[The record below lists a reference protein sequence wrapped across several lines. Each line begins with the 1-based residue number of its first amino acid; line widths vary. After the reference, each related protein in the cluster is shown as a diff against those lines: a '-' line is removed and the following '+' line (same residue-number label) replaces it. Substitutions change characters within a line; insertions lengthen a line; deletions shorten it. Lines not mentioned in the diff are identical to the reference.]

1 MNELYLQLK
10 NLSLA
15 ENLPEHEYLFS
26 LADKASSLL
35 EKEVAWYRAPAKNGN
50 GGGLLDFTEEARSSV
65 VARGVSAG
73 EEAASRGAG
82 DVSGA
87 RSGVGGAVGARD
99 VPGIAGGAAKA
110 AAGACGYVAGAS
122 AGESEAGVPF
132 RAPVEKPLIIVPD
145 LHARSYFLMHILD
158 FTLPAGFVSGAGFV
172 TGNGRDGSSCGQTSS
187 GGQNSASTSQMSG
200 AGCALTV
207 FEALSKNLVNV
218 VCVGDLLHSELRG
231 KARWLRA
238 ALEFEGG
245 NFTGEAMTEEMKEGL
260 SLLSMVMELKCA
272 FPESFHVLK
281 GNHENILNEAGDG
294 NYSFGKFANEGE
306 MCRLFMGEQ
315 YGDDVL
321 YVVSCFEKALPLFAA
336 FDSCVISHAEPLRAY
351 SREELVE
358 GLLKP
363 EVIKGLTWT
372 ENGASEPGSVSAM
385 ISIFANY
392 RRFRFPC
399 YFGGHRPVRGKYALR
414 QNGSYIQFH
423 NPEEENVVLIS
434 GQRDFNPDT
443 DIVSVNR

>member
-65 VARGVSAG
+65 VAGVSAG
-73 EEAASRGAG
+73 
-82 DVSGA
+82 V
-87 RSGVGGAVGARD
+87 
-99 VPGIAGGAAKA
+99 
-110 AAGACGYVAGAS
+110 
-122 AGESEAGVPF
+122 SEARVPF

-158 FTLPAGFVSGAGFV
+158 FTLPAGFV
-172 TGNGRDGSSCGQTSS
+172 
-187 GGQNSASTSQMSG
+187 SG

-238 ALEFEGG
+238 ALEFEDG